1 MLQILQNIKNGN
13 TSLENIPT
21 PALEK
26 GCVLIKTTH
35 SLVSLGTEKMLV
47 EFSKSNIVQKAKM
60 EPERVSQA
68 LNKIKTEG
76 LVPTLETIF
85 NKLDQPM
92 PLGYCNVGEVI
103 GLGKNVTEFSIG
115 DRVVSNGPHAEIVSV
130 PKNLVA
136 SIPESVTSEEAAF
149 TVIGSV
155 GLQGLR
161 LLKPDMGETIV
172 VYGLGLVGL
181 ITAQLLQLSGCKVV
195 GIDLDKE
202 KCKKASMI
210 GIKAI
215 NPNSEDPIRF
225 INSYTNEN
233 GCDGVLITA
242 SAKSDK
248 IISNSAKMSRKRG
261 RIILIGVVDLNL
273 HRSDF
278 YEKELTFQVSCSYG
292 PGRYDYNYE
301 QKGEDYPLPYVRW
314 TEKRNFETILNSIA
328 DLNLNVK
335 DLISEKVELKNF
347 QEIYNNISNNN
358 SIASILIYPQDV
370 EVENKKIE
378 LALNKKKIR
387 KEKPAIGIIGSGNFT
402 KTTLLPFLNKINAN
416 IKYLASSSG
425 INSSFLSKKYKIPI
439 STTDYKNILSDENID
454 TVIITTRH
462 DSHAQIIN
470 DALIANKKIFVEK
483 PLAIHENEIEMI
495 KKTINETGNTHLT
508 VGYNRRF
515 SSHIYKINEHIGSSR
530 SSLNIVATM
539 NAGFIDKDHWVND
552 LNIGGGRII
561 GEACHLIDLCV
572 YLTNSRIKKVC
583 MNSNSIETKKNTDNA
598 SIILSFENGSNAVI
612 NYFSN
617 GSNKYPKE
625 RLEIHNQN
633 KTFIIDNFQKTS
645 GYGVKGFSTYKSRI
659 DKGHYNQF
667 KSLIENNENPLIP
680 LNQIFN
686 VTYASFAALESY
698 TSKKWVDV
706 KK

>member
-278 YEKELTFQVSCSYG
+278 L
-292 PGRYDYNYE
+292 
-301 QKGEDYPLPYVRW
+301 
-314 TEKRNFETILNSIA
+314 
-328 DLNLNVK
+328 
-335 DLISEKVELKNF
+335 
-347 QEIYNNISNNN
+347 
-358 SIASILIYPQDV
+358 
-370 EVENKKIE
+370 
-378 LALNKKKIR
+378 
-387 KEKPAIGIIGSGNFT
+387 
-402 KTTLLPFLNKINAN
+402 
-416 IKYLASSSG
+416 
-425 INSSFLSKKYKIPI
+425 
-439 STTDYKNILSDENID
+439 
-454 TVIITTRH
+454 
-462 DSHAQIIN
+462 
-470 DALIANKKIFVEK
+470 
-483 PLAIHENEIEMI
+483 
-495 KKTINETGNTHLT
+495 
-508 VGYNRRF
+508 
-515 SSHIYKINEHIGSSR
+515 
-530 SSLNIVATM
+530 
-539 NAGFIDKDHWVND
+539 
-552 LNIGGGRII
+552 
-561 GEACHLIDLCV
+561 
-572 YLTNSRIKKVC
+572 
-583 MNSNSIETKKNTDNA
+583 
-598 SIILSFENGSNAVI
+598 
-612 NYFSN
+612 
-617 GSNKYPKE
+617 
-625 RLEIHNQN
+625 
-633 KTFIIDNFQKTS
+633 
-645 GYGVKGFSTYKSRI
+645 
-659 DKGHYNQF
+659 
-667 KSLIENNENPLIP
+667 
-680 LNQIFN
+680 
-686 VTYASFAALESY
+686 
-698 TSKKWVDV
+698 
-706 KK
+706 